1 MKEDLQVEIILG
13 FNTKQWWV
21 YSNEHD
27 VYIDPP
33 EEVLDSLPDWREDSD
48 KAEKEL
54 QKIVD
59 SNPDWLYDKDYWY
72 NGETT
77 EI

>member
-21 YSNEHD
+21 YSNKYE

-33 EEVLDSLPDWREDSD
+33 ACILNLLPDWREDSD
-48 KAEKEL
+48 KAEEALKE
-54 QKIVD
+54 IVD
-59 SNPDWLYDKDYWY
+59 QNPDWLYDKDYWY
-72 NGETT
+72 SGDDT